1 MDLYE
6 AIEIICKDY
15 CKYPDIESGNKLADI
30 CDKCPMNKCEDLR
43 WAERKD
49 GEQMEY
55 CEWAVREGWGN
66 SYWGSTPC
74 KKGFNYLSK
83 TNRVSQLKDCYENRL
98 CPICGKPIKLKG
110 YVFDDDFV
118 EQW

>member
-1 MDLYE
+1 
-6 AIEIICKDY
+6 
-15 CKYPDIESGNKLADI
+15 
-30 CDKCPMNKCEDLR
+30 
-43 WAERKD
+43 
-49 GEQMEY
+49 MEY

-66 SYWGSTPC
+66 SYWASTPC

-110 YVFDDDFV
+110 YVFDNDFV